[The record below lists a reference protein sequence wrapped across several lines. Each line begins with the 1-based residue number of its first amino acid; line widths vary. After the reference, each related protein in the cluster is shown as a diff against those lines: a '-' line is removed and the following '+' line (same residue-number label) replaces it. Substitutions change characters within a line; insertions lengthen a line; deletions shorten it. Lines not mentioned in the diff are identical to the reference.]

1 MSNNVGETSS
11 QTQQPGYPVQGSAA
25 ADAIAKAQENAHGT
39 RRNVVIALIVLVV
52 AIAIAAGIA
61 FFVLNGAGNDS
72 GQQEGQAPYKTEEE
86 MQAESEREI
95 ATGMFNISIASDIE
109 FENASSDGY
118 AYIENV
124 PNNPYNMQVVITED
138 ETGDVLYESGIITP
152 NHYIE
157 SIRLAKQLSAG
168 EHSAT
173 ATFTAVDPETG
184 EEAGQAAAAL
194 HLNIK
199 S

>member
-1 MSNNVGETSS
+1 MRERHLVRHSS
-11 QTQQPGYPVQGSAA
+11 LDTLFR
-25 ADAIAKAQENAHGT
+25 D
-39 RRNVVIALIVLVV
+39 RLIVLVV

-138 ETGDVLYESGIITP
+138 ETGDVLYESGIITILRAFDWRSSCQLVSTVP
-152 NHYIE
+152 PQPLRQ
-157 SIRLAKQLSAG
+157 STLKQGKKRGRLL
-168 EHSAT
+168 
-173 ATFTAVDPETG
+173 
-184 EEAGQAAAAL
+184 L
-194 HLNIK
+194 HCI
-199 S
+199 